1 MGRAVHHGPRKV
13 TSSETWLVK
22 FNRLKGFEVP
32 LLHFFFFLRGEWAW
46 IRHLLLGVW
55 NGYIFSTYGYITWV
69 VLWASHLEF
78 RIDELRRHLMFDE
91 SMVIVSC

>member
-32 LLHFFFFLRGEWAW
+32 LLHFFFFTGGMGVDTPPTVGCLEWVYFFN
-46 IRHLLLGVW
+46 L
-55 NGYIFSTYGYITWV
+55 WV
-69 VLWASHLEF
+69 YHVGSF
-78 RIDELRRHLMFDE
+78 MGIPP
-91 SMVIVSC
+91 